1 MVQGANL
8 VVYGNSFYDI
18 AGRLMHFDLCKLYGI
33 YIYVRKCTGASTGF
47 CSGNAACASI
57 FLDLIISIIR
67 GHICL
72 WFTIRFS

>member
-33 YIYVRKCTGASTGF
+33 YIFMYVSVQERQQDFALGMQPAQVY
-47 CSGNAACASI
+47 
-57 FLDLIISIIR
+57 FL
-67 GHICL
+67 
-72 WFTIRFS
+72 T